1 MTLNTIYNKALDLQ
15 PITIDE
21 GEYLFNHAPLAE
33 LSYIA
38 NEIKNKL
45 RPAEDRKKV
54 GWIIDRNINLSNI
67 CSTHCKFC
75 NFSRASNSDEAYV
88 TTMDEYKQ
96 KIGELFAAGGRQVL
110 LQGGMH
116 KKFGLDFYCNLF
128 SELKRTFPG
137 LILHALGP
145 AEVAFISKT

>member
-1 MTLNTIYNKALDLQ
+1 MNLIPIYNKALDLQ

-21 GEYLFNHAPLAE
+21 GEYLFNNAPLAE
-33 LSYIA
+33 LAYIA

-45 RPAEDRKKV
+45 RPPENRKKM

-75 NFSRASNSDEAYV
+75 NFSRASNSPEAYV

-96 KIGELFAAGGRQVL
+96 KIGE
-110 LQGGMH
+110 
-116 KKFGLDFYCNLF
+116 
-128 SELKRTFPG
+128 
-137 LILHALGP
+137 
-145 AEVAFISKT
+145 

>member
-1 MTLNTIYNKALDLQ
+1 MHLNTIYNKALDLQ
-15 PITIDE
+15 PLTIDE
-21 GEYLFNHAPLAE
+21 GEYLYCNAPLAE

-110 LQGGMH
+110 
-116 KKFGLDFYCNLF
+116 CRAVCTR
-128 SELKRTFPG
+128 S
-137 LILHALGP
+137 LGW
-145 AEVAFISKT
+145 ISIAICFRS